1 MASVW
6 EDLSM
11 EHSQTFSIRQVV
23 IMSLFAGISFLL
35 MFVAFPILPFV
46 SYMKVDFS
54 DIPILLGMIMFGPV
68 GGILIAAIKG
78 LLYWLLT
85 GVDIANFIGVAAS
98 FIASVSFLLPIYAV
112 LKRMSNRRLVT
123 RLIWSVVA
131 GTISL
136 TVVLALLNWL
146 VLIPLYM
153 TVLGMKI
160 TMPLS
165 QMVLLGV
172 VPFNLIK
179 GILVGI
185 VFVLIADRM
194 QHFLRQQSDLL

>member
-1 MASVW
+1 
-6 EDLSM
+6 M

-68 GGILIAAIKG
+68 GGGLISAIKG

-123 RLIWSVVA
+123 RLVWSVVA

-179 GILVGI
+179 GVLVGI
-185 VFVLIADRM
+185 VFVLITERM

>member
-1 MASVW
+1 
-6 EDLSM
+6 M

-123 RLIWSVVA
+123 RLVWSVVA

-179 GILVGI
+179 GVLVGI
-185 VFVLIADRM
+185 VFVLITERM

>member
-1 MASVW
+1 
-6 EDLSM
+6 M

>member
-1 MASVW
+1 
-6 EDLSM
+6 M

-68 GGILIAAIKG
+68 GGGLIAAIKG

-123 RLIWSVVA
+123 RLVWSVVA

-179 GILVGI
+179 GVLVGI
-185 VFVLIADRM
+185 VFVLITERM